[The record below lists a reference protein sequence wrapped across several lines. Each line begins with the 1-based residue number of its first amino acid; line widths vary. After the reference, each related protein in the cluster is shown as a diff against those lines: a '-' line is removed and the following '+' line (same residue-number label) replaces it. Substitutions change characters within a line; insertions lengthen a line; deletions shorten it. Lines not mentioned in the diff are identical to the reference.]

1 MNVPASAAAPE
12 SVDLAL
18 TGMRCANCAQ
28 TIERALARVPGV
40 AAAQVNFASETASVA
55 LAPTSPATRGA
66 LVAAV
71 EGAGF
76 GVIAGA
82 DATDLSAETAARAAE
97 LKASW
102 RRFAV
107 GAACTAPL
115 MAISMA
121 RDFGALADRPAL
133 PWVMLALTLPVLF
146 YTGGPNF
153 RGAARALGAGRAN
166 MDVLVALGAGVAFV
180 ASVPVVLAP
189 AAGHHLYFETAAAIV
204 TLVALGR
211 LLEARA
217 RGRAGEALRSL
228 LALRPRKARVIRDD
242 VEVELPA
249 EAVKVRDVVVV
260 RPGEAIPVDGRVLEG
275 ESAVDESMLT
285 GESMPVRKAV
295 GDAVAGGT
303 INGPG
308 LLRVTATRVG
318 AATALSQIVR
328 LVRAAQASKA
338 PVQALVDRIAGVFVP
353 VVVALALLTF
363 GTWLLV
369 SSHGAAHALMRAVAV
384 LVIACPCALGLAT
397 PTAIVVATG
406 VAARR
411 GVLFKNSAALEAM
424 RAVRVVVFDKTGT
437 LTLGRPELQAI
448 TPAPDVGEDE
458 LLALAASAEQGSE
471 HPLGRA
477 IVVAARAR
485 GVGLSA
491 PTGVRAIG
499 GRGLRALVDGAEV
512 WIGTQAWIEAQGVS
526 LDMAEGTGDGS
537 GLGSKGAGGNSS
549 VSQDMSQRSGDAA
562 MPRPHGAGA
571 RVPRD
576 LSEAAGDAAR
586 LAEELKSVS
595 QDRFEQARDV
605 AKRGGDSVSRD
616 MLEKTDPEICG
627 ASAAGRVDVS
637 SDMSKGVD
645 EQPGHTR
652 VHVARGGR
660 YLGAIALA
668 DAPRPE
674 AREVVA
680 ALRGQGLRV
689 ALLTGDRQATGR
701 AIAAAV
707 GIDAAEVFA
716 EVLPADKAATVAALQ
731 RSGRVAM
738 VGDGVNDAPALVQA
752 DVGVAIGSG
761 TDVAVDA
768 ADVTLLRSDLR
779 GLLDALTIGR
789 ATVRTIRRNL
799 FWASAYNLVLIPIAA
814 GALYPL
820 SGLPQWLRALDP
832 ALAAG
837 AMALSSVTVV
847 LSSLALRRVVADR

>member
-1 MNVPASAAAPE
+1 MNAPVSAAASG
-12 SVDLAL
+12 SVELAL

-28 TIERALARVPGV
+28 AIERALAKVPGV
-40 AAAQVNFASETASVA
+40 AAAQVNFASETASVS
-55 LAPTSPATRGA
+55 LAAAAPASRGA

-71 EGAGF
+71 EAAGF

-82 DATDLSAETAARAAE
+82 DAADLSAETAARATE
-97 LKASW
+97 LRASR
-102 RRFAV
+102 RRFVV

-115 MAISMA
+115 MAVSMA
-121 RDFGALADRPAL
+121 RDFGALADRPWL
-133 PWVMLALTLPVLF
+133 PWLMLALALPVLA
-146 YTGGPNF
+146 YTGRPHF
-153 RGAARALGAGRAN
+153 VGAARALRAGRAN
-166 MDVLVALGAGVAFV
+166 MDVLVALGAGVAFA
-180 ASVPVVLAP
+180 ASAPVVVAG

-228 LALRPRKARVIRDD
+228 LALRPRRARVVRDA

-260 RPGEAIPVDGRVLEG
+260 RPGEAIPVDGRVIEG
-275 ESAVDESMLT
+275 ESTVDESVLT
-285 GESMPVRKAV
+285 GESLPVTKGT
-295 GDAVAGGT
+295 GDTVAGGT

-308 LLRVTATRVG
+308 LLRLTATRVG

-338 PVQALVDRIAGVFVP
+338 PVQALVDRIAAVFVP
-353 VVVALALLTF
+353 IVIALALLTF

-406 VAARR
+406 TAARR
-411 GVLFKNSAALEAM
+411 GVLFKNSAAIEAL
-424 RAVRVVVFDKTGT
+424 RGVRVVVFDKTGT
-437 LTLGRPELQAI
+437 LTLGRPQLQLVA
-448 TPAPDVGEDE
+448 PAAGVTADE
-458 LLALAASAEQGSE
+458 LLALAAAAEQGSE

-477 IVVAARAR
+477 IVAAAKA
-485 GVGLSA
+485 GGLALRA

-512 WIGTQAWIEAQGVS
+512 WLGTRAWLASQGVS
-526 LDMAEGTGDGS
+526 EDMSEGTC
-537 GLGSKGAGGNSS
+537 GN
-549 VSQDMSQRSGDAA
+549 
-562 MPRPHGAGA
+562 
-571 RVPRD
+571 
-576 LSEAAGDAAR
+576 
-586 LAEELKSVS
+586 
-595 QDRFEQARDV
+595 
-605 AKRGGDSVSRD
+605 
-616 MLEKTDPEICG
+616 
-627 ASAAGRVDVS
+627 VS
-637 SDMSKGVD
+637 SDMSNGPD
-645 EQPGHTR
+645 RDRSAARDMSESTGEQAGWTR
-652 VHVARGGR
+652 VHVARDGR
-660 YLGAIALA
+660 YLGSLALA

-674 AREVVA
+674 ARAVVA

-689 ALLTGDRQATGR
+689 ALLTGDLRATAQAIG
-701 AIAAAV
+701 AAV
-707 GIDAAEVFA
+707 GIDAAEVHA

-731 RSGRVAM
+731 RVGRVAM

-779 GLLDALTIGR
+779 GLLDALAIGR

-820 SGLPQWLRALDP
+820 SALPGWLRALDP
-832 ALAAG
+832 MLAAG

-847 LSSLALRRVVADR
+847 VSSLALRRVAAER

>member
-1 MNVPASAAAPE
+1 MNAPASAAE
-12 SVDLAL
+12 SIDLAL

-28 TIERALARVPGV
+28 TIERALSRVPGV

-55 LAPTSPATRGA
+55 LAATAPATRGA

-76 GVIAGA
+76 GVIVGA
-82 DATDLSAETAARAAE
+82 DATDLSLETAARAAE
-97 LKASW
+97 LRASR

-115 MAISMA
+115 MAVSMA
-121 RDFGALADRPAL
+121 RDFGALGDRPWL
-133 PWVMLALTLPVLF
+133 PWAMLALTLPVLA

-153 RGAARALGAGRAN
+153 RGAARALRAGRAN
-166 MDVLVALGAGVAFV
+166 MDVLVALGAGVAFA

-228 LALRPRKARVIRDD
+228 LELRPRKARVVRDE

-260 RPGEAIPVDGRVLEG
+260 RPGEAIPVDGRVLAG
-275 ESAVDESMLT
+275 ESAVDESVLT
-285 GESMPVRKAV
+285 GESLPVAKAV

-353 VVVALALLTF
+353 VVVGLALLTF
-363 GTWLLV
+363 GTWLVL

-406 VAARR
+406 AAARR
-411 GVLFKNSAALEAM
+411 GLLFKNSAALEAM

-448 TPAPDVGEDE
+448 TPAPGVAEDA
-458 LLALAASAEQGSE
+458 LLAVAAAAEQGSE

-477 IVVAARAR
+477 IVAAARAR
-485 GVGLSA
+485 GAQLPA

-512 WIGTQAWIEAQGVS
+512 WIGTQAWLAAQGVV
-526 LDMAEGTGDGS
+526 MAERPAECAAEILD
-537 GLGSKGAGGNSS
+537 
-549 VSQDMSQRSGDAA
+549 VSQDMSESAADDARRAHGDRD
-562 MPRPHGAGA
+562 MFDGAGDPPGRT
-571 RVPRD
+571 RVY
-576 LSEAAGDAAR
+576 
-586 LAEELKSVS
+586 V
-595 QDRFEQARDV
+595 ARD
-605 AKRGGDSVSRD
+605 
-616 MLEKTDPEICG
+616 
-627 ASAAGRVDVS
+627 GRF
-637 SDMSKGVD
+637 
-645 EQPGHTR
+645 
-652 VHVARGGR
+652 
-660 YLGAIALA
+660 LGSIALA

-689 ALLTGDRQATGR
+689 ALLTGDRRATGLAIASR
-701 AIAAAV
+701 VGIAAADV
-707 GIDAAEVFA
+707 YA

-731 RSGRVAM
+731 RAGPVAM

-779 GLLDALTIGR
+779 GLLDALAIGR

-820 SGLPQWLRALDP
+820 SSLPGWLRALDP

-847 LSSLALRRVVADR
+847 VSSLALRRVVADR

>member
-1 MNVPASAAAPE
+1 MNAPASAAE

-28 TIERALARVPGV
+28 TIERALSRVPGV

-55 LAPTSPATRGA
+55 LAATAPATRGA

-76 GVIAGA
+76 GVIVGA
-82 DATDLSAETAARAAE
+82 DATDLSVETAARAAE
-97 LKASW
+97 LRASW
-102 RRFAV
+102 RRFVV

-115 MAISMA
+115 MAVSMA
-121 RDFGALADRPAL
+121 RDFGALDDRPWL
-133 PWVMLALTLPVLF
+133 PWLMLALTLPVLA
-146 YTGGPNF
+146 YTGGPHF
-153 RGAARALGAGRAN
+153 RGAARALRAGRAN
-166 MDVLVALGAGVAFV
+166 MDVLVALGAGVAFA

-189 AAGHHLYFETAAAIV
+189 AVGHHLYFETAAAIV

-228 LALRPRKARVIRDD
+228 LELRPRKARVVRDE

-260 RPGEAIPVDGRVLEG
+260 RPGEAIPVDGRVIAG
-275 ESAVDESMLT
+275 ESAVDESVLT
-285 GESMPVRKAV
+285 GESLPVAKGV

-353 VVVALALLTF
+353 VVVGLALLTF
-363 GTWLLV
+363 GTWLLM

-406 VAARR
+406 AAARR
-411 GVLFKNSAALEAM
+411 GLLFKNSAALEAM

-448 TPAPDVGEDE
+448 TPAPGVAEDE
-458 LLALAASAEQGSE
+458 LLALAAAAEQGSE

-477 IVVAARAR
+477 IVAAARAR
-485 GVGLSA
+485 GAQLPA

-512 WIGTQAWIEAQGVS
+512 WIGTQAWLASQGVAVEGQTERP
-526 LDMAEGTGDGS
+526 AEGST
-537 GLGSKGAGGNSS
+537 A
-549 VSQDMSQRSGDAA
+549 SQDMSESVGARQGAGRPDQGDGVSGDMFKRADA
-562 MPRPHGAGA
+562 GAGRQARVDDVSEDMSESAGVAPGARGSAEDDVGDMSESAGFDSKQSHGARGMSDGSGDPPGRT
-571 RVPRD
+571 RVY
-576 LSEAAGDAAR
+576 
-586 LAEELKSVS
+586 V
-595 QDRFEQARDV
+595 ARD
-605 AKRGGDSVSRD
+605 
-616 MLEKTDPEICG
+616 
-627 ASAAGRVDVS
+627 GRF
-637 SDMSKGVD
+637 
-645 EQPGHTR
+645 
-652 VHVARGGR
+652 
-660 YLGAIALA
+660 LGSIALA

-689 ALLTGDRQATGR
+689 ALLTGDRRATGL
-701 AIAAAV
+701 AIASMV
-707 GIDAAEVFA
+707 GIEAADVYA
-716 EVLPADKAATVAALQ
+716 EVLPADKAATVATLQ
-731 RSGRVAM
+731 RAGPVAM

-779 GLLDALTIGR
+779 GLLDALAIGR

-820 SGLPQWLRALDP
+820 SSLPGWLRALDP

-847 LSSLALRRVVADR
+847 VSSLALRRVVADR

>member
-1 MNVPASAAAPE
+1 MNASASAAE

-28 TIERALARVPGV
+28 TIERALSRVPGV

-55 LAPTSPATRGA
+55 LATTAPATRGA

-76 GVIAGA
+76 GVIVGA
-82 DATDLSAETAARAAE
+82 DATDLSVETAARAAE
-97 LKASW
+97 LRASW
-102 RRFAV
+102 RRFVV

-115 MAISMA
+115 MAVSMA
-121 RDFGALADRPAL
+121 RDFGALDDRPWL
-133 PWVMLALTLPVLF
+133 PWLMLTLTLPVLA
-146 YTGGPNF
+146 YTGGPHF

-166 MDVLVALGAGVAFV
+166 MDVLVALGAGVAFA

-189 AAGHHLYFETAAAIV
+189 AVGHHLYFETAAAIV

-228 LALRPRKARVIRDD
+228 LELRPRKARVVRDE

-260 RPGEAIPVDGRVLEG
+260 RPGEAIPVDGRVIAG
-275 ESAVDESMLT
+275 ESAVDESVLT
-285 GESMPVRKAV
+285 GESLPVAKGV

-353 VVVALALLTF
+353 VVVGLALLTF
-363 GTWLLV
+363 GTWLLL

-406 VAARR
+406 AAARR
-411 GVLFKNSAALEAM
+411 GLLFKNSAALEAM

-448 TPAPDVGEDE
+448 TPAPGVSEDE
-458 LLALAASAEQGSE
+458 LLALAAAAEQGSE

-477 IVVAARAR
+477 IVAAARAR
-485 GVGLSA
+485 GAQLPT

-512 WIGTQAWIEAQGVS
+512 WIGTQAWLASQGVTGVRTERPGEGA
-526 LDMAEGTGDGS
+526 AERS
-537 GLGSKGAGGNSS
+537 N
-549 VSQDMSQRSGDAA
+549 VSQDMSKRVDAES
-562 MPRPHGAGA
+562 GAGLHA
-571 RVPRD
+571 P
-576 LSEAAGDAAR
+576 ADA
-586 LAEELKSVS
+586 VS
-595 QDRFEQARDV
+595 QDMSESAGVTPGARGSADGV
-605 AKRGGDSVSRD
+605 AALENMSESSVADSTRSHGARD
-616 MLEKTDPEICG
+616 MLDGAGDPP
-627 ASAAGRVDVS
+627 GR
-637 SDMSKGVD
+637 
-645 EQPGHTR
+645 TR
-652 VHVARGGR
+652 VYVARDGQF
-660 YLGAIALA
+660 LGSIALA

-689 ALLTGDRQATGR
+689 ALLTGDRRATGL
-701 AIAAAV
+701 AIASMV
-707 GIDAAEVFA
+707 GIEAADVYA

-731 RSGRVAM
+731 RAGSVAM

-779 GLLDALTIGR
+779 GLLDALAIGR

-820 SGLPQWLRALDP
+820 SSLPGWLRALDP

-847 LSSLALRRVVADR
+847 VSSLALRRVVADR

>member
-1 MNVPASAAAPE
+1 VAARLGYARARVNAPVSATASE
-12 SVDLAL
+12 SVELAL

-28 TIERALARVPGV
+28 AIERALGQVQGV
-40 AAAQVNFASETASVA
+40 AAAQVNFASETASVT
-55 LAPTSPATRGA
+55 LAPAAPVSRGA

-71 EGAGF
+71 EAAGF

-82 DATDLSAETAARAAE
+82 DAADLSAETAARAAE
-97 LKASW
+97 LRASW

-107 GAACTAPL
+107 GAVCTAPL

-133 PWVMLALTLPVLF
+133 PWLMLALALPVLA
-146 YTGGPNF
+146 YTGRPHF
-153 RGAARALGAGRAN
+153 VGAARALRGGRAN
-166 MDVLVALGAGVAFV
+166 MDVLVALGAGVAFA
-180 ASVPVVLAP
+180 ASAPVVVAG
-189 AAGHHLYFETAAAIV
+189 AVGHHLYFETAAAIV

-228 LALRPRKARVIRDD
+228 LALRPRRARVIRDD

-275 ESAVDESMLT
+275 ESTVDESVLT
-285 GESMPVRKAV
+285 GESMPVTKGT
-295 GDAVAGGT
+295 GDTVAGGT

-308 LLRVTATRVG
+308 LLRLSATRVG

-338 PVQALVDRIAGVFVP
+338 PVQALVDRIAAVFVP
-353 VVVALALLTF
+353 IVIALALLTF
-363 GTWLLV
+363 GTWLFV

-406 VAARR
+406 TAARR
-411 GVLFKNSAALEAM
+411 GVLFKNSAAIEAL
-424 RAVRVVVFDKTGT
+424 RAVQVVVFDKTGT
-437 LTLGRPELQAI
+437 LTRGRPELQAI
-448 TPAPDVGEDE
+448 APAPGVGEDE
-458 LLALAASAEQGSE
+458 LLAIAGAAEQGSE

-477 IVVAARAR
+477 IVAAARAR
-485 GVGLSA
+485 GLSLPA

-499 GRGLRALVDGAEV
+499 GRGLRALVEGTEV
-512 WIGTQAWIEAQGVS
+512 WLGTRAWLTSQG
-526 LDMAEGTGDGS
+526 
-537 GLGSKGAGGNSS
+537 
-549 VSQDMSQRSGDAA
+549 
-562 MPRPHGAGA
+562 
-571 RVPRD
+571 
-576 LSEAAGDAAR
+576 
-586 LAEELKSVS
+586 
-595 QDRFEQARDV
+595 
-605 AKRGGDSVSRD
+605 
-616 MLEKTDPEICG
+616 
-627 ASAAGRVDVS
+627 VS
-637 SDMSKGVD
+637 SDMSEETD
-645 EQPGHTR
+645 DNPGRTW
-652 VHVARGGR
+652 VHVAHGGR
-660 YLGAIALA
+660 YLGALALA
-668 DAPRPE
+668 DAARPE
-674 AREVVA
+674 ARAVVA
-680 ALRGQGLRV
+680 ALRGQGLQV
-689 ALLTGDRQATGR
+689 ALLTGDRRATAL

-707 GIDAAEVFA
+707 GIDAAEVHA
-716 EVLPADKAATVAALQ
+716 EVLPADKAATVVALQ
-731 RSGRVAM
+731 RAGRVAM

-779 GLLDALTIGR
+779 GLLDALAIGR

-820 SGLPQWLRALDP
+820 SALPGWLRALHP
-832 ALAAG
+832 ALAAA

-847 LSSLALRRVVADR
+847 VSSLALRRVRAT

>member
-1 MNVPASAAAPE
+1 MNAPVSAAAATE
-12 SVDLAL
+12 SIDLAL
-18 TGMRCANCAQ
+18 TGMRCANCAG

-55 LAPTSPATRGA
+55 LTKADPATRGA
-66 LVAAV
+66 LVAAI

-76 GVIAGA
+76 GVIVGA

-97 LKASW
+97 LRASW
-102 RRFAV
+102 HRFLV

-115 MAISMA
+115 MAVSMA
-121 RDFGALADRPAL
+121 RDFGAVGDRPWL
-133 PWVMLALTLPVLF
+133 PWAMLALTLPVLA
-146 YTGGPNF
+146 YTGGPHF
-153 RGAARALGAGRAN
+153 RGAARALRAGRAN
-166 MDVLVALGAGVAFV
+166 MDVLVALGAGVAFA

-204 TLVALGR
+204 ALVALGR

-228 LALRPRKARVIRDD
+228 LALRPRRARVVRDD

-260 RPGEAIPVDGRVLEG
+260 RPGEAIPVDGRVIAG
-275 ESAVDESMLT
+275 ESAVDESVLT
-285 GESMPVRKAV
+285 GESLPVAKGV
-295 GDAVAGGT
+295 GDTVAGGT
-303 INGPG
+303 LNGPG
-308 LLRVTATRVG
+308 LLRLTATRVG

-338 PVQALVDRIAGVFVP
+338 PVQALVDRIAAVFVP
-353 VVVALALLTF
+353 VVVGLAILTF
-363 GTWLLV
+363 GTWLMV

-397 PTAIVVATG
+397 PTALVVATG
-406 VAARR
+406 AAARR
-411 GVLFKNSAALEAM
+411 GLLFKHSAALETM

-448 TPAPDVGEDE
+448 APAPGVAEDE
-458 LLALAASAEQGSE
+458 LLALAAAAEQGSE

-477 IVVAARAR
+477 IVAAARAR
-485 GVGLSA
+485 GAQLPA
-491 PTGVRAIG
+491 PAGVRAIG
-499 GRGLRALVDGAEV
+499 GRGLRALVEGAEV
-512 WIGTQAWIEAQGVS
+512 WIGTQAWLESQGVAV
-526 LDMAEGTGDGS
+526 D
-537 GLGSKGAGGNSS
+537 
-549 VSQDMSQRSGDAA
+549 VS
-562 MPRPHGAGA
+562 
-571 RVPRD
+571 
-576 LSEAAGDAAR
+576 
-586 LAEELKSVS
+586 
-595 QDRFEQARDV
+595 
-605 AKRGGDSVSRD
+605 
-616 MLEKTDPEICG
+616 
-627 ASAAGRVDVS
+627 VS
-637 SDMSKGVD
+637 SDMSEMPGD
-645 EQPGHTR
+645 RAGHTR
-652 VHVARGGR
+652 VHVARDGR
-660 YLGAIALA
+660 YLGSIALA

-689 ALLTGDRQATGR
+689 ALLTGDRRATGQ

-707 GIDAAEVFA
+707 GIDAADVYA

-731 RSGRVAM
+731 RMGPVAM

-820 SGLPQWLRALDP
+820 SSLPGWLRALDP

-847 LSSLALRRVVADR
+847 LSSLALRRVAANR

>member
-1 MNVPASAAAPE
+1 MNASATAAITGE
-12 SVDLAL
+12 SIDLAL

-28 TIERALARVPGV
+28 TIERALAQVPGV
-40 AAAQVNFASETASVA
+40 SAAQVNFASETASVA
-55 LAPTSPATRGA
+55 LATTTPASRGA

-71 EGAGF
+71 EAAGF

-82 DATDLSAETAARAAE
+82 DATDLSVETAARAAE
-97 LKASW
+97 LRASW
-102 RRFAV
+102 RRFMV
-107 GAACTAPL
+107 GAVCTAPL

-121 RDFGALADRPAL
+121 RDFGVIGDRPWL
-133 PWVMLALTLPVLF
+133 LWLLLALTLPVLA
-146 YTGGPNF
+146 YTGGPHF
-153 RGAARALGAGRAN
+153 RGAARALRAGRAN

-189 AAGHHLYFETAAAIV
+189 ASGHHVYFETAAAIV

-228 LALRPRKARVIRDD
+228 LELRPRKARVIRDE

-260 RPGEAIPVDGRVLEG
+260 RPGEAIPVDGRVIAG
-275 ESAVDESMLT
+275 ESAVDESVLT
-285 GESMPVRKAV
+285 GESLPVAKEV

-308 LLRVTATRVG
+308 LLRLTATRVG

-338 PVQALVDRIAGVFVP
+338 PVQALVDKIAGVFVP
-353 VVVALALLTF
+353 IVVGLALLTF
-363 GTWLLV
+363 GAWLLV
-369 SSHGAAHALMRAVAV
+369 SSHGAEHALMRAVAV

-406 VAARR
+406 AAARR
-411 GVLFKNSAALEAM
+411 GLLFKNSAALEAV

-437 LTLGRPELQAI
+437 LTLGRPQLQAI
-448 TPAPDVGEDE
+448 TPAPGVDEDE
-458 LLALAASAEQGSE
+458 LLTLAAAAEQGSE

-477 IVVAARAR
+477 IVAAAKAR
-485 GVGLSA
+485 GASLTS

-499 GRGLRALVDGAEV
+499 GRGLRALVGDAEV
-512 WIGTQAWIEAQGVS
+512 WIGTRAWLTAQGVAMDLAEEPPVS
-526 LDMAEGTGDGS
+526 WDMSSGTGDKEHVAPGM
-537 GLGSKGAGGNSS
+537 S
-549 VSQDMSQRSGDAA
+549 VKTADA
-562 MPRPHGAGA
+562 
-571 RVPRD
+571 
-576 LSEAAGDAAR
+576 
-586 LAEELKSVS
+586 
-595 QDRFEQARDV
+595 
-605 AKRGGDSVSRD
+605 
-616 MLEKTDPEICG
+616 
-627 ASAAGRVDVS
+627 
-637 SDMSKGVD
+637 
-645 EQPGHTR
+645 GHTR
-652 VHVARGGR
+652 VYVARDGR

-689 ALLTGDRQATGR
+689 ALLTGDRRGTGL

-707 GIDAAEVFA
+707 GIDAADVYA
-716 EVLPADKAATVAALQ
+716 EVLPADKVATVVALQ
-731 RSGRVAM
+731 RTGPVAM

-779 GLLDALTIGR
+779 GLLDALAIGK

-799 FWASAYNLVLIPIAA
+799 FWASAYNLVLIPVAA

-820 SGLPQWLRALDP
+820 SSLPTWLRALDP

-847 LSSLALRRVVADR
+847 VSSLALRRVAAER